1 MRNYI
6 NLKSFLL
13 LSVLILADFNSVQA
27 MEKDDDKEER
37 GHGNGKKAA
46 LVAPGERHIPQID
59 ESEGFQFLEAHLLN
73 LLQQGAQASEQHTRI
88 SLFKQC
94 LDCLEI
100 SYNTHLQFVE
110 AKEMPQENQ
119 FSHIILLWNVTS
131 NFYSTLSKRVPLS
144 NKEIIDFLFSYLTK
158 AIDIN
163 HFLAL
168 EVEALIPEQQQ
179 KFDINLGYYNFLMH
193 ISSYLT
199 NFQDKITSKEEL
211 KKLVTYA
218 SKYYSKIK
226 SHPKYNQGDMATKI
240 YQNIRSEA
248 ERMLTPGTRA
258 PGGRK
263 VEIQRKKNRIEQK
276 YKFLETAHQ
285 SHKLAGGMYNP
296 VVLYES
302 VISLKNSAS
311 LDWDLKKDAHLLVE
325 GHKNAYEKL
334 RELEAQLA
342 AKLEIIRGPEDW
354 EVEDYRMLYQELQ
367 KHIPLKSLKEKD
379 RFYEF
384 LAISINSGDLKSS
397 ELRLELF
404 AQLMGGSVANFDQIP
419 NTLKPLY
426 AMLRYLQGQPEVWEM
441 YTERLEKEKEK
452 KRKDRIKKAAK
463 KKVEQVRSELE
474 SVHEKEAQKVTQGQ
488 KETSGTKKEAP
499 TVPTILASAHSETEL
514 LSEEQTTSKKAE
526 AKRAAR
532 DALEK
537 IESKKQKKDGKKHEP
552 NKQEEAHQVAPSLFQ
567 PPQVPVEALY
577 DVTSTTRKL
586 HENLYSLAPQLSTE
600 QAVQL
605 LGGFGLTITSGNG
618 SHTKCT
624 FNNGETIATK
634 DSKVVWQCPDFE
646 GATIIVPRWD
656 RKDIPDYMVKH
667 LKHIL
672 EKIGVKPDSL

>member
-13 LSVLILADFNSVQA
+13 LSALALADFNSVQA
-27 MEKDDDKEER
+27 MEKNDDKEER
-37 GHGNGKKAA
+37 GYGDGKKAA
-46 LVAPGERHIPQID
+46 LVDPGERHILQIG
-59 ESEGFQFLEAHLLN
+59 ESKAIQLLEAQLLD
-73 LLQQGAQASEQHTRI
+73 LLQQGAQASDQHIRI
-88 SLFKQC
+88 SLFRKC

-100 SYNTHLQFVE
+100 SYNTHIQFVE
-110 AKEMPQENQ
+110 AKEISQENR
-119 FSHIILLWNVTS
+119 FFHTILLWNVTS
-131 NFYSTLSKRVPLS
+131 DFYSTLTKKVPLS
-144 NKEIIDFLFSYLTK
+144 NKEIIDFFFSYLTK
-158 AIDIN
+158 AIDIE

-168 EVEALIPEQQQ
+168 EVAALMPEQQQ
-179 KFDINLGYYNFLMH
+179 KFNINLGYYNFLMH
-193 ISSYLT
+193 IASYLT
-199 NFQDKITSKEEL
+199 NFKDKITSKDEL

-218 SKYYSKIK
+218 SEYYSKINF
-226 SHPKYNQGDMATKI
+226 HPEYNQGDIATRI

-258 PGGRK
+258 QGGRK

-276 YKFLETAHQ
+276 HRFLETVHQ
-285 SHKLAGGMYNP
+285 SQKLADDMYNP
-296 VVLYES
+296 AVLYES

-311 LDWDLKKDAHLLVE
+311 LDWGLKKDAQLLVE
-325 GHKNAYEKL
+325 GHKRAYEKL

-342 AKLEIIRGPEDW
+342 AKLKIISDPKDW
-354 EVEDYRMLYQELQ
+354 KVEDYRMIYQELQ
-367 KHIPLKSLKEKD
+367 NHIPLTSLKD

-384 LAISINSGDLKSS
+384 LAISVNSGDLKRS

-419 NTLKPLY
+419 NTLKQLY

-441 YTERLEKEKEK
+441 YTERLEREKEK
-452 KRKDRIKKAAK
+452 KRQDRIKKAAK
-463 KKVEQVRSELE
+463 KKAEQVRSELE

-488 KETSGTKKEAP
+488 KETPDIKKEAP
-499 TVPTILASAHSETEL
+499 RDPKIPASAHPETEL
-514 LSEEQTTSKKAE
+514 LSEEQTVSIKAE

-537 IESKKQKKDGKKHEP
+537 IESKQQKKDDKKHEP
-552 NKQEEAHQVAPSLFQ
+552 NKQEEAHQVAPSLPQ
-567 PPQVPVEALY
+567 PPQLPVEALY

-586 HENLYSLAPQLSTE
+586 YENLYSRAPQLSTE
-600 QAVQL
+600 QAIQL

-624 FNNGETIATK
+624 FNNGETITTK